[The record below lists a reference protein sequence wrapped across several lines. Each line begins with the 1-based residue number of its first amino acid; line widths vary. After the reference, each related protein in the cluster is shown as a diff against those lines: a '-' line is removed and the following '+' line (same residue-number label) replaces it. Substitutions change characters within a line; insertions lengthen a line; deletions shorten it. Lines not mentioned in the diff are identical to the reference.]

1 MILFYSVEKDFHF
14 TIGGVKM
21 KEVILKKQE
30 EVKAVADK
38 MKNSAAVVAFKYQ
51 GLTVEAFQNLRR
63 EMRQNGCE
71 VSVIKNN
78 ISSRAA
84 KECGYDEFTDA
95 LVGPVALAFAES
107 DVVAPAKVLF
117 KQLSA
122 ENNKIEVVKG
132 VVDGD
137 VFSFEQLKELSV
149 LPSYETLLTQL
160 AFGLLG
166 SVNQLAMG
174 LKLVAEK
181 KENE

>member
-1 MILFYSVEKDFHF
+1 
-14 TIGGVKM
+14 M

-30 EVKAVADK
+30 EVKAVTEK
-38 MKNSAAVVAFKYQ
+38 MKNSAAIVAFKYQ

-63 EMRQNGCE
+63 EMRKNGCE

-84 KECGYDEFTDA
+84 KECGYDGFTDA
-95 LVGPVALAFAES
+95 LVGPVAIAFAES

-117 KQLSA
+117 KQLSQ
-122 ENNKIEVVKG
+122 ENNKIEVLKG

-137 VFSFEQLKELSV
+137 VFSFDQLKELSV

-160 AFGLLG
+160 AAGMLGTLSQLSIGL
-166 SVNQLAMG
+166 NM
-174 LKLVAEK
+174 LVEK
-181 KENE
+181 GQEA

>member
-1 MILFYSVEKDFHF
+1 
-14 TIGGVKM
+14 M
-21 KEVILKKQE
+21 KESILKKQE
-30 EVKAVADK
+30 EVSAITEK
-38 MKNSAAVVAFKYQ
+38 MKASAAIVAFKYQ

-84 KECGYDEFTDA
+84 KECGYDEFSDA
-95 LVGPVALAFAES
+95 LVGPVAIAFAKE

-137 VFSFEQLKELSV
+137 VFSFDQLKELSV

-160 AFGLLG
+160 AAGMLG
-166 SVNQLAMG
+166 TVSQLAIG
-174 LKLVAEK
+174 LNMLVEK
-181 KENE
+181 GQEA

>member
-1 MILFYSVEKDFHF
+1 
-14 TIGGVKM
+14 M

-30 EVKAVADK
+30 EVQAVTER
-38 MKNSAAVVAFKYQ
+38 MKKSAAIVAFKYQ

-84 KECGYDEFTDA
+84 KECGYDGFTDA
-95 LVGPVALAFAES
+95 LVGPVAIAFAES

-117 KQLSA
+117 KQLSQ
-122 ENNKIEVVKG
+122 ENNKIEVLKG

-160 AFGLLG
+160 AAGMLGTLSQLSIGL
-166 SVNQLAMG
+166 NM
-174 LKLVAEK
+174 LVEK
-181 KENE
+181 GQEA

>member
-1 MILFYSVEKDFHF
+1 
-14 TIGGVKM
+14 M
-21 KEVILKKQE
+21 KESVLKKQE
-30 EVKAVADK
+30 EVKVVTDK
-38 MKNSAAVVAFKYQ
+38 MKNSAAIVVFKYQ

-84 KECGYDEFTDA
+84 KECGYDDFTDA
-95 LVGPVALAFAES
+95 FVGPVAIAFAKD

-117 KQLSA
+117 KQLSQ

-137 VFSFEQLKELSV
+137 VYSFDQLKELSV

-160 AFGLLG
+160 AAGMLGTLSQLSIGL
-166 SVNQLAMG
+166 NM
-174 LKLVAEK
+174 LVEK
-181 KENE
+181 GQEA

>member
-1 MILFYSVEKDFHF
+1 
-14 TIGGVKM
+14 M
-21 KEVILKKQE
+21 KESILKKQE
-30 EVKAVADK
+30 EVNAVTEK
-38 MKNSAAVVAFKYQ
+38 MKNSAAIVAFKYQ

-63 EMRQNGCE
+63 EMRKNGCE
-71 VSVIKNN
+71 VCVIKNN

-84 KECGYDEFTDA
+84 KECGYDGFTDA

-137 VFSFEQLKELSV
+137 VFSFDQLKELSV

-160 AFGLLG
+160 AAGMYGTLSQLSIGL
-166 SVNQLAMG
+166 NM
-174 LKLVAEK
+174 LV
-181 KENE
+181 ENGQNA

>member
-1 MILFYSVEKDFHF
+1 
-14 TIGGVKM
+14 M

-30 EVKAVADK
+30 EVKAVAEK

-71 VSVIKNN
+71 VAVIKNN

-84 KECGYDEFTDA
+84 AECGYGEFADS
-95 LVGPVALAFAES
+95 LVGPLAIAFAES

-117 KQLSA
+117 KQASA
-122 ENNKIEVVKG
+122 ENSKIEVIKG

-160 AFGLLG
+160 AAGMLGTLSQLSIGL
-166 SVNQLAMG
+166 NM
-174 LKLVAEK
+174 LVEK
-181 KENE
+181 GQEA

>member
-1 MILFYSVEKDFHF
+1 
-14 TIGGVKM
+14 M
-21 KEVILKKQE
+21 KESILKKQE
-30 EVKAVADK
+30 EVKAVTEK
-38 MKNSAAVVAFKYQ
+38 MKNSVAIVAFKYQ

-71 VSVIKNN
+71 ICVIKNN

-84 KECGYDEFTDA
+84 KECGYDGFTDA

-137 VFSFEQLKELSV
+137 VFSFDQLKELST

-160 AFGLLG
+160 AAGMYGTLSQLSIGL
-166 SVNQLAMG
+166 NM
-174 LKLVAEK
+174 LV
-181 KENE
+181 ENGQQA

>member
-1 MILFYSVEKDFHF
+1 
-14 TIGGVKM
+14 M
-21 KEVILKKQE
+21 KESILKKQE
-30 EVKAVADK
+30 EVQAVTEK
-38 MKNSAAVVAFKYQ
+38 MKKSAAIVAFKYQ

-63 EMRQNGCE
+63 EMRKNGCE
-71 VSVIKNN
+71 VSVIRNN

-84 KECGYDEFTDA
+84 KECGYDGFTDA

-117 KQLSA
+117 KQLSD

-137 VFSFEQLKELSV
+137 VFSFDQLKELSV

-160 AFGLLG
+160 AAGMLG
-166 SVNQLAMG
+166 TVSQLAIG
-174 LKLVAEK
+174 LNMLVEK
-181 KENE
+181 GQEA

>member
-1 MILFYSVEKDFHF
+1 
-14 TIGGVKM
+14 M
-21 KEVILKKQE
+21 KESILKKQE
-30 EVKAVADK
+30 EVKVVTEK
-38 MKNSAAVVAFKYQ
+38 MKNSVAIVAFKYQ

-71 VSVIKNN
+71 VCVIKNN

-84 KECGYDEFTDA
+84 KECGYDGFTDA

-137 VFSFEQLKELSV
+137 VFSFNQLKELSV

-160 AFGLLG
+160 AAGMYGTLSQLSIGL
-166 SVNQLAMG
+166 NM
-174 LKLVAEK
+174 LV
-181 KENE
+181 ENGQNA

>member
-1 MILFYSVEKDFHF
+1 
-14 TIGGVKM
+14 M
-21 KEVILKKQE
+21 KESILKKQE
-30 EVKAVADK
+30 EVQAVTEK
-38 MKNSAAVVAFKYQ
+38 MKASAAIVAFKYQ

-63 EMRQNGCE
+63 EMRKNGCE

-84 KECGYDEFTDA
+84 KECGYDGFTDA
-95 LVGPVALAFAES
+95 LAGPVALAFAES

-137 VFSFEQLKELSV
+137 VFSFDQLKELSV

-160 AFGLLG
+160 AAGMLG
-166 SVNQLAMG
+166 TVSQLAIG
-174 LKLVAEK
+174 LNMLVEK
-181 KENE
+181 GQEA